1 METKLARIAQIS
13 RENPQMAFTSIG
25 HLINVEMLKECHG
38 KMDGTKAVGIDG
50 ITKDEYTKHLDE
62 NLENLVERLKRKSYK
77 PKPARL
83 IEIPKDNGKTRT
95 LSIYCYEDKLVQ
107 EALRRILEAV
117 FEPMFYDEMM
127 GFRPNRGCHMAL
139 RKLNTM
145 IERERTS
152 YILDADIKGFFDHL
166 DHEWIVRF
174 IGSKIKDPNI
184 IRLIRRLLR
193 AGIMKDY
200 QFEETEEGSGQGSV
214 CSPIIANIYMHYV
227 LIWWFK
233 EIVQPKLKG
242 YAGLVVY
249 ADDFVVCFQYKS
261 DAEEFY
267 ERLKHRMGH
276 FGLELEEEKSRLI
289 EFGRFAEENCRK
301 RKEKPQTFTFLG
313 FTHYCSKS
321 RNGKFRVKRKTSK
334 KKFVKKCRE
343 MHELIRT
350 MRTMKLKD
358 IIKKINQI
366 LVGYYHY
373 YGITDNSRAIK
384 RFRYVVIK
392 ELFYWLNRRS
402 QRRSY
407 TWEGFLGMIDKEY
420 PIAEAKIYV
429 SIYA

>member
-1 METKLARIAQIS
+1 
-13 RENPQMAFTSIG
+13 
-25 HLINVEMLKECHG
+25 
-38 KMDGTKAVGIDG
+38 
-50 ITKDEYTKHLDE
+50 
-62 NLENLVERLKRKSYK
+62 
-77 PKPARL
+77 
-83 IEIPKDNGKTRT
+83 
-95 LSIYCYEDKLVQ
+95 
-107 EALRRILEAV
+107 
-117 FEPMFYDEMM
+117 
-127 GFRPNRGCHMAL
+127 MAL

-233 EIVQPKLKG
+233 EIVQPELKG

-334 KKFVKKCRE
+334 KKFVKKCRK

-358 IIKKINQI
+358 IVKKINQI

-384 RFRYVVIK
+384 RFRYAVIK

-407 TWEGFLGMIDKEY
+407 TWEGFLEMIDKEY

>member
-313 FTHYCSKS
+313 VTHYCSKS

>member
-1 METKLARIAQIS
+1 METKLARIAQLS
-13 RENPQMAFTSIG
+13 RENPQMVFTSIG

-77 PKPARL
+77 PKPARRV
-83 IEIPKDNGKTRT
+83 EIPKDNGKTRT

-233 EIVQPKLKG
+233 EIVQPELKG

-334 KKFVKKCRE
+334 KKFVKKCRK

-407 TWEGFLGMIDKEY
+407 TWEGFLEMIDKEY